1 MENYIQVAK
10 IDDVPP
16 GSATV
21 VDVKGIEVALI
32 NSGGEFYAIGN
43 ECTHAGGSLGE
54 GDLVEENQIECPL
67 HGSVFDITNGEVV
80 NGPADEPV
88 PTYEVKVENGVVSV
102 AVD

>member
-1 MENYIQVAK
+1 MENFIQVAK
-10 IDDVPP
+10 VDDVPP

-21 VDVKGIEVALI
+21 VDVKGIDIALI
-32 NSGGEFYAIGN
+32 NSGGQYYAIGN

-67 HGSVFDITNGEVV
+67 HGSVFDITTGEVV
-80 NGPADEPV
+80 VGPADEPV
-88 PTYEVKVENGVVSV
+88 PSYEVKVENGIISV

>member
-1 MENYIQVAK
+1 MENFIQVAK
-10 IDDVPP
+10 VDDVSP

-32 NSGGEFYAIGN
+32 NSGGEYYAIGN

-67 HGSVFDITNGEVV
+67 HGSVFDVTTGEVV

-88 PTYEVKVENGVVSV
+88 PSYEVKVDNGVISV

>member
-21 VDVKGIEVALI
+21 VDVKGIDVALI
-32 NSGGEFYAIGN
+32 NSGGQFYAIGN

-67 HGSVFDITNGEVV
+67 HGSVFDITSGEVV

-88 PTYEVKVENGVVSV
+88 PSYDVKVENGIISV

>member
-10 IDDVPP
+10 VDDVPP
-16 GSATV
+16 GTATV
-21 VDVKGIEVALI
+21 VDVKGIDVALI
-32 NSGGEFYAIGN
+32 NSGGEYYAIGN

-67 HGSVFDITNGEVV
+67 HGSVFDITSGEVV
-80 NGPADEPV
+80 VGPADEPV
-88 PTYEVKVENGVVSV
+88 PSYEVKVENGIISV

>member
-1 MENYIQVAK
+1 MENFIQVAK

-16 GSATV
+16 GTATV
-21 VDVKGIEVALI
+21 VDVKGIDVALI

-88 PTYEVKVENGVVSV
+88 PSYDVKVENGVISV

>member
-10 IDDVPP
+10 VDDVPP
-16 GSATV
+16 GTATV
-21 VDVKGIEVALI
+21 VDVKGIDVALI
-32 NSGGEFYAIGN
+32 NSGGQFYAIGN

-67 HGSVFDITNGEVV
+67 HGSIFDITTGEVV
-80 NGPADEPV
+80 MGPADEPV
-88 PTYEVKVENGVVSV
+88 PSYDVKVENGVISV

>member
-10 IDDVPP
+10 VDDVPP

-67 HGSVFDITNGEVV
+67 HGSVFDVTNGEVV

-88 PTYEVKVENGVVSV
+88 PTYEVKVENGVISV

>member
-10 IDDVPP
+10 VDDVPP

-88 PTYEVKVENGVVSV
+88 PTYEVKVENGVISV

>member
-10 IDDVPP
+10 VDDVPP

-32 NSGGEFYAIGN
+32 NSGGEYYAIGN

-67 HGSVFDITNGEVV
+67 HGSVFDVTTGEVV

-88 PTYEVKVENGVVSV
+88 PSYEVKVDNGVISV

>member
-10 IDDVPP
+10 VDDVPP

-21 VDVKGIEVALI
+21 VDVKGVEVALI
-32 NSGGEFYAIGN
+32 NSGGQYYAIGN
-43 ECTHAGGSLGE
+43 ECTHAAGSLGE

-67 HGSVFDITNGEVV
+67 HGSVFDVTTGEVV

-88 PTYEVKVENGVVSV
+88 PTYEVKVDNGVISV

>member
-10 IDDVPP
+10 VDDVPP

-21 VDVKGIEVALI
+21 VDVKGIDVALI
-32 NSGGEFYAIGN
+32 NSGGQFYAIGN

-54 GDLVEENQIECPL
+54 GELVEENQIECPL
-67 HGSVFDITNGEVV
+67 HGSVFDITSGEVV
-80 NGPADEPV
+80 VGPADEPV
-88 PTYEVKVENGVVSV
+88 PSFDVKVENGIISV

>member
-10 IDDVPP
+10 VDDVPP
-16 GSATV
+16 GTATV

-32 NSGGEFYAIGN
+32 NSGGEYYAIGN

-67 HGSVFDITNGEVV
+67 HGSVFDITSGEVV
-80 NGPADEPV
+80 VGPADEPV
-88 PTYEVKVENGVVSV
+88 PSYEVKVENGVISV

>member
-1 MENYIQVAK
+1 MENFIQVAK

-32 NSGGEFYAIGN
+32 NSGGELYAIGN

-54 GDLVEENQIECPL
+54 GDLIEENQIECPL
-67 HGSVFDITNGEVV
+67 HGSVFDITSGEVV
-80 NGPADEPV
+80 VGPADEPV
-88 PTYEVKVENGVVSV
+88 PSYEVKVENGVVSV